1 MASKCC
7 GQIAVENVLPLNLQ
21 DCRGNPITKLIRNTK
36 TLSDV
41 NSNLLLTAIERPN
54 LFSLT
59 LEFLNQLILL
69 KDLMLVAHLANH
81 LLESFLSYG
90 ATIL

>member
-1 MASKCC
+1 MDD
-7 GQIAVENVLPLNLQ
+7 IAIENVPPLILQ

-41 NSNLLLTAIERPN
+41 SSDLILTAIERPN
-54 LFSLT
+54 

-69 KDLMLVAHLANH
+69 KDLVLVAHLPNH
-81 LLESFLSYG
+81 LSESFLSYG
-90 ATIL
+90 ATIQ

>member
-1 MASKCC
+1 MD
-7 GQIAVENVLPLNLQ
+7 GNAVENVLPLILQ

-36 TLSDV
+36 TLSSV
-41 NSNLLLTAIERPN
+41 NSDLLLTAIERPN

-69 KDLMLVAHLANH
+69 KDLMLVSHLANH
-81 LLESFLSYG
+81 LLESFLSYD
-90 ATIL
+90 ATIQ

>member
-1 MASKCC
+1 MDD
-7 GQIAVENVLPLNLQ
+7 IAIEYVVPLILQ

-41 NSNLLLTAIERPN
+41 NSDLILTAIERPN
-54 LFSLT
+54 

-90 ATIL
+90 GTIQ

>member
-1 MASKCC
+1 MDD
-7 GQIAVENVLPLNLQ
+7 IAIEYVVPLILQ

-41 NSNLLLTAIERPN
+41 NSDLILTAIERTN
-54 LFSLT
+54 

-69 KDLMLVAHLANH
+69 KDLMVVAHLANQ

-90 ATIL
+90 ATIQ

>member
-1 MASKCC
+1 MDD
-7 GQIAVENVLPLNLQ
+7 IAIEYVVPLILQ

-41 NSNLLLTAIERPN
+41 NSDLILTAIERPN
-54 LFSLT
+54 L
-59 LEFLNQLILL
+59 EFLNQLIFL
-69 KDLMLVAHLANH
+69 KDLMVVAHLANH

-90 ATIL
+90 GTIQ